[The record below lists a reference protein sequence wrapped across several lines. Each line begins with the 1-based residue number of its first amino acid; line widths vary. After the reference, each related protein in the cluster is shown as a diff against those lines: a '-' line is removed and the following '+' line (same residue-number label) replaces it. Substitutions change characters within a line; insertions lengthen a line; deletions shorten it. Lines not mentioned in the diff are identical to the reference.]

1 LSGLTKPVQNTQ
13 LTSSLTTD
21 EEMRQEGDTAG
32 EKVFNRVA
40 TVLVFKLARDPVAR
54 PTTDTLTEREARI
67 MGVLW
72 DLGSA
77 TADRVRGALAG
88 GRHGSSGR
96 RLRRVRGSKSSA
108 GPAPQGGNSVSCA
121 AVPRDEA
128 QRAAVRS
135 LLTRLFD
142 GSAEEL
148 IIRLIEDDQI
158 AL

>member
-1 LSGLTKPVQNTQ
+1 
-13 LTSSLTTD
+13 
-21 EEMRQEGDTAG
+21 
-32 EKVFNRVA
+32 
-40 TVLVFKLARDPVAR
+40 VAR

-77 TADRVRGALAG
+77 TADQVREALPDQPHDSSVRTLLRVLE
-88 GRHGSSGR
+88 
-96 RLRRVRGSKSSA
+96 SKSYVRHDLD
-108 GPAPQGGNSVSCA
+108 GRKYVYRA

-142 GSAEEL
+142 GAAEEL
-148 IIRLIEDDQI
+148 VIRLIEDDQI
-158 AL
+158 GLGPWESIKRAHRDYRARARRSARG